1 VTTPVRQQ
9 DLNILERRASVLKR
23 TTSSRSS
30 GFDPLRAVL
39 ILIIVS
45 SLLRLILAWVLGL
58 GVDESYVA
66 SVSRAFSLSYFDH
79 PPIHFWL
86 VRTAALLTGSEQPV
100 ILRLPF
106 ILLFAGTTWLMYSLT
121 SRLFGERAGFYAALV
136 LNLSA
141 VFSLST
147 GGWVLPDGPL
157 MFFMLA
163 AVFVLVRIFSL
174 NPARLPL
181 TLWLAFGVLT
191 GLGMLSKYHA
201 VFLLAGLFLY
211 LITSSGRRP
220 LLFTPGP
227 YIAVI
232 SALLVFSPVLIW
244 NAQHEWVSFLFHGSR
259 AVSKGFSPGGTLA
272 NIAGQAVWLL
282 PWIWLPLVWTL
293 ARNICAGPE
302 RYQPNTLR
310 DTSWLFC
317 CLASGPIVLFTVATL
332 WGAQGLF
339 HWQAPGYLLA
349 LPLLGRAIAD
359 KAAVSRRLVS
369 GWLKASAVTFL
380 LLITILASHTAT
392 GWLCDSMPEAF
403 TQGDPTLESLD
414 WRDLAP
420 ALQEQ
425 GYLSPAV
432 NDSLFIVARNW
443 IEAGKIDYALGG
455 ALPVVVL
462 SDDPHHYPFIH
473 SLSDLKGK
481 NALIIGRA
489 SGMTDA
495 ETVLRPYF
503 DSLVRMESITIQ
515 RQQRPEFMLT
525 VYQAKNFHG
534 DYPLPFGRR

>member
-1 VTTPVRQQ
+1 
-9 DLNILERRASVLKR
+9 
-23 TTSSRSS
+23 
-30 GFDPLRAVL
+30 
-39 ILIIVS
+39 
-45 SLLRLILAWVLGL
+45 
-58 GVDESYVA
+58 
-66 SVSRAFSLSYFDH
+66 
-79 PPIHFWL
+79 
-86 VRTAALLTGSEQPV
+86 
-100 ILRLPF
+100 
-106 ILLFAGTTWLMYSLT
+106 
-121 SRLFGERAGFYAALV
+121 
-136 LNLSA
+136 
-141 VFSLST
+141 
-147 GGWVLPDGPL
+147 
-157 MFFMLA
+157 
-163 AVFVLVRIFSL
+163 
-174 NPARLPL
+174 
-181 TLWLAFGVLT
+181 
-191 GLGMLSKYHA
+191 
-201 VFLLAGLFLY
+201 
-211 LITSSGRRP
+211 
-220 LLFTPGP
+220 
-227 YIAVI
+227 
-232 SALLVFSPVLIW
+232 
-244 NAQHEWVSFLFHGSR
+244 
-259 AVSKGFSPGGTLA
+259 
-272 NIAGQAVWLL
+272 
-282 PWIWLPLVWTL
+282 
-293 ARNICAGPE
+293 
-302 RYQPNTLR
+302 
-310 DTSWLFC
+310 
-317 CLASGPIVLFTVATL
+317 
-332 WGAQGLF
+332 
-339 HWQAPGYLLA
+339 
-349 LPLLGRAIAD
+349 
-359 KAAVSRRLVS
+359 LVS

-489 SGMTDA
+489 SGMTDV